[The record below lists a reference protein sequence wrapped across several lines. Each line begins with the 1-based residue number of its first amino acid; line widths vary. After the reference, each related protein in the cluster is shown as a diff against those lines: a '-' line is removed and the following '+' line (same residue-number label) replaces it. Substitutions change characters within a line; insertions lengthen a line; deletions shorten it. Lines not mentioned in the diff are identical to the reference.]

1 MPVNKNI
8 VRHIRVSG
16 GQIER
21 RVINVPNRFQQ
32 REATALTVTDY
43 TKPVEPIG
51 QRPGLASQAVA
62 PVTQV
67 VVKKTKTATTT
78 HVAAPVTNTNN
89 VTVSIPT
96 GYPINKNTVVDSA
109 ESKAER
115 AKVLKAI
122 NEALL
127 GKPKKVGQRGG
138 FLRSLQ

>member
-1 MPVNKNI
+1 MPVNKHI
-8 VRHIRVSG
+8 VRHVRIGG

-43 TKPVEPIG
+43 TKPVEPVA
-51 QRPGLASQAVA
+51 QVA
-62 PVTQV
+62 P
-67 VVKKTKTATTT
+67 VVKKTKTATTIP
-78 HVAAPVTNTNN
+78 VAAPVTNTNN

-127 GKPKKVGQRGG
+127 GKPKKIGQRGG